1 MLVKIY
7 YCLAVKTVEMR
18 KENLLDVVFR
28 VGLELHGIVLKGG
41 DEGKDE
47 GKNEGKEED
56 KDEGKDEVK
65 GKDIVDTAT

>member
-1 MLVKIY
+1 M
-7 YCLAVKTVEMR
+7 EMR

-41 DEGKDE
+41 DEGK
-47 GKNEGKEED
+47 EED

-65 GKDIVDTAT
+65 GKDTVDTAT